1 VRKRSKVS
9 QTEFPNTPL
18 ESALRI
24 ARVIWEQFAGRG
36 AAPHDIAMAM
46 DLSPTSGGWRNLC
59 GSSIAYGLTE
69 GGYNAPQ
76 ITLTALGR
84 RLVAPLEEGDDV
96 SARVDAL
103 VQPRIQKEFLEKY
116 NRSKFLREDIG
127 QNILVSMGLP
137 KDRVGRA
144 FDVLKANG
152 IFAGVIRDTRTGLF
166 VALDRTST
174 FRTPPGALDEGDVE
188 TGKELVDKIIR
199 LILSAGQHFC
209 GF

>member
-1 VRKRSKVS
+1 MIMPRNIDDHQAVRKRSKVS

-137 KDRVGRA
+137 KD
-144 FDVLKANG
+144 
-152 IFAGVIRDTRTGLF
+152 
-166 VALDRTST
+166 
-174 FRTPPGALDEGDVE
+174 
-188 TGKELVDKIIR
+188 
-199 LILSAGQHFC
+199 HFC
-209 GF
+209 WGHPGYQDRSFCGARQDIDFQNTPRRIGRG